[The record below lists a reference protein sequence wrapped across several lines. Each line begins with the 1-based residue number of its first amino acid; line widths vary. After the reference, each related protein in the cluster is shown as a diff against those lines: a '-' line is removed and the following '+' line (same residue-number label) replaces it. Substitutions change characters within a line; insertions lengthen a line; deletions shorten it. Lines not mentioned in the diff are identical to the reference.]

1 MDPFDQ
7 TSYRQIRVGHVMVG
21 MNGLEEIFSALYA
34 EGFEPNAG
42 AIPELLERARQH
54 NYIPSFSEE
63 EYTRALLSEF
73 REFCR
78 QQDLGDTRIS
88 DYGTWRGHPREA
100 IPWYPTL
107 NAGRCDGC
115 GACVRFC
122 PQGVFACEV
131 EDKVEVVKPYRCQV
145 GCSTC
150 AQVCELDAIIFP
162 PPQILEAF
170 RPR

>member
-34 EGFEPNAG
+34 EGFEANAG
-42 AIPELLERARQH
+42 AIPELLERARRH

-73 REFCR
+73 QEFCR

-100 IPWYPTL
+100 IPWYPSV
-107 NAGRCDGC
+107 NPGRCDGC
-115 GACVRFC
+115 GACLRFC
-122 PQGVFACEV
+122 PQGVFASKGDSAIQVV
-131 EDKVEVVKPYRCQV
+131 EPFRCQV
-145 GCSTC
+145 GCDAC
-150 AQVCELDAIIFP
+150 AQVCKPGAIAFP
-162 PPQILEAF
+162 SKDLLNAF
-170 RPR
+170 SR